1 MALLTAGY
9 WPTTFW
15 SDDYWQEDYWQ
26 DYGVTTGGSPLT
38 AGYWQPS
45 YWTSGYWQEDYW
57 QDYGFVGPS
66 GNINASRNWLW
77 IIFKEEGWL

>member
-9 WPTTFW
+9 WPTT
-15 SDDYWQEDYWQ
+15 YWAD
-26 DYGVTTGGSPLT
+26 
-38 AGYWQPS
+38 S
-45 YWTSGYWQEDYW
+45 YWHEDYW

-66 GNINASRNWLW
+66 GNISTARNWLW